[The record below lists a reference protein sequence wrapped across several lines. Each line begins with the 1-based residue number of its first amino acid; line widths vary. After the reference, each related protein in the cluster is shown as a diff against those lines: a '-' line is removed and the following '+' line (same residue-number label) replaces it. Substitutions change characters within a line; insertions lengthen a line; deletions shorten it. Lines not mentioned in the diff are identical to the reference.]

1 MDTSYFVSGYID
13 DTYFVYTADAMAE
26 LSTSSNITCSL
37 TARPVTQPNYTPGIQ
52 SAEANLISR
61 FSTPRLVLDGTTRY
75 IDPFIISGANYGGIG
90 FDSTIKKF
98 GASLRFDARD
108 NGGSV
113 DYGPVYGNGRFIA
126 LDSSNYINNAGPNT
140 RYTYSSTD
148 GITWTTT
155 TNNLPNGWSDGSRQW
170 IKYLN
175 NQFIVK
181 GTSGTYGDFNPVF
194 YTSTDGITWSAITPN
209 INIGFYDITYSSG
222 YYFAVGLQGATHVI
236 SYSTNLSTWTNTF
249 SDYVPNDPRG
259 FNAIAGYPITYTD
272 PVYGFEQSGFLTVAA
287 GFDSQRGPMIDFGW
301 DLPPTTREVWRQ
313 SYVNVTDASLRSKQF
328 LSVATDGN
336 QWVFVGTS
344 GIIYTARTDDLEQR
358 RYDNTHQVTFN
369 FRSSGTTEDITQ
381 VTYAN
386 GLFVAKTLVDSN
398 HQGKVLISGN
408 GVNWTVVDLP
418 VTTPSTTTPWIDG
431 TRALDGNQ
439 FYSGIAYGNSTWIV
453 NDYYNF
459 NNSSWQRID
468 FDGQLPNRQ
477 PSVYYEPGQ
486 YLNLWRT
493 LDFWLYIAPSDYQYV
508 AGVLY
513 QQDINSSAGFSIEF
527 THQGNQTNTVMSINE
542 QDSSGNSIG
551 SYNAGGLHDG
561 QWNHIRVVH
570 SDTAGAM
577 FFNGSKVT
585 TFTPQGALG
594 FNNSPMY
601 IGRFATDVK
610 YSRGAFYIDEF
621 LLTRDLLSQ
630 PNDTTFTVP
639 TTPWSNS
646 ANVTALLHFNNDIDD
661 DNLPWN
667 GADLKSTST
676 IRASL
681 GKAQFGQ
688 ANLSSTSTLTA
699 QAIRTKQFAE
709 LMLDNFTLT
718 ANATRIR
725 RTSAQLTATST
736 LTGVERVTDS
746 VQARLTSTSTFRA
759 VLGHIS
765 QVSAQLNSISQLQA
779 AVLKIR
785 HANAQLTSQS
795 TFSASAER
803 YRLVTGGS
811 NLTCRSTV
819 QTSTVKTASFTSNL
833 HSTTTFFGGL
843 NNVATTKQFGSNM
856 TSHFVLTAAGG
867 KSRID
872 TSLVW
877 YIVKEDRD
885 WMIDYEERGWV
896 IPNEV

>member
-1 MDTSYFVSGYID
+1 VDITYFQSGYID
-13 DTYFVYTADAMAE
+13 DTYFVYTADAQAE
-26 LSTSSNITCSL
+26 LSTSSNITCDL
-37 TARPVTQPNYTPGIQ
+37 TARPIIPNHEYGIQ
-52 SAEANLISR
+52 LAEANLTSR

-98 GASLRFDARD
+98 GASLRFDARN

-113 DYGPVYGNGRFIA
+113 DFGPVYGNGKFIA
-126 LDSSNYINNAGPNT
+126 LSSSESISNAGPNT

-155 TNNLPNGWSDGSRQW
+155 TNNLPEGWSTNGGTW

-175 NQFIVK
+175 NQFIIK
-181 GTSGTYGDFNPVF
+181 GSNLSNNFSPIF

-209 INIGFYDITYSSG
+209 INSGFYDIIYNSG
-222 YYFAVGLQGATHVI
+222 YYFAVGTQSVTTSIH
-236 SYSTNLSTWTNTF
+236 YSTNLSTWTTTF

-259 FNAIAGYPITYTD
+259 LNAIAGYPITYTD
-272 PVYGFEQSGFLTVAA
+272 PVYGFDRNGFLTVAV
-287 GFDSQRGPMIDFGW
+287 GYDSQRGPMIDFGW
-301 DLPPTTREVWRQ
+301 DLPPTTRETWRQ
-313 SYVNVTDASLRSKQF
+313 SYVNVSDASLRSKQF

-336 QWVFVGTS
+336 QWVFVGS
-344 GIIYTARTDDLEQR
+344 GGIIYTARTDDLEQR
-358 RYDNTHQVTFN
+358 RYDSNHQVTFYSS
-369 FRSSGTTEDITQ
+369 SSGTTEDIIQ
-381 VTYAN
+381 VVYNN
-386 GLFVAKTLVDSN
+386 GLFVARTSVDSN
-398 HQGKVLISGN
+398 HQSKILISAN
-408 GVNWTVVDLP
+408 GTNWSIAELP
-418 VTTPSTTTPWIDG
+418 FTTPSTTTPWIDG

-439 FYSGIAYGNSTWIV
+439 FYSGIAYGNSTWVV

-459 NNSSWQRID
+459 NNSSWRRID

-493 LDFWLYIAPSDYQYV
+493 LDFWLYIENSDYQYV

-513 QQDINSSAGFSIEF
+513 QQDINSAAGFSIEF
-527 THQGNQTNTVMSINE
+527 THQNNNNTVITINE
-542 QDSSGNSIG
+542 QDSSGNTAGNYI
-551 SYNAGGLHDG
+551 AGGLHSG

-570 SDTAGAM
+570 SDTAGAI
-577 FFNGSKVT
+577 FFNGSKVGT
-585 TFTPQGALG
+585 TFAPQGTLG
-594 FNNSPMY
+594 YNNSPMY

-630 PNDTTFTVP
+630 PTDTTYTVP
-639 TTPWSNS
+639 TTPWGNGP
-646 ANVTALLHFNNDIDD
+646 NVTALLHFNNDIDD

-667 GADLKSTST
+667 GGYLASTSS

-681 GKAQFGQ
+681 GKSQFGQ
-688 ANLSSTSTLTA
+688 ANLTSTSTLSA
-699 QAIRTKQFAE
+699 QVIRTKQFAD
-709 LMLDNFTLT
+709 LMVDNFTLT

-725 RTSAQLTATST
+725 RISAQLNVTSR
-736 LTGVERVTDS
+736 LTGVEQVTDS
-746 VQARLTSTSTFRA
+746 VEARLTSTSSVRA

-765 QVSAQLNSISQLQA
+765 QATAQLNSISQLQA

-785 HANAQLTSQS
+785 RTSAQLSSQS
-795 TFSASAER
+795 TFTASAER
-803 YRLVTGGS
+803 YRLVTGSG
-811 NLTCRSTV
+811 NLISRSTL
-819 QTSTVKTASFTSNL
+819 QSNTVKTAGFTSRL
-833 HSTTTFFGGL
+833 HSTSTFFGGL

-856 TSHFVLTAAGG
+856 SSHFTIIAAGG

-877 YIVKEDRD
+877 YIEYED
-885 WMIDYEERGWV
+885 RGWV
-896 IPNEV
+896 ISPETLSNYTVTH

>member
-1 MDTSYFVSGYID
+1 MDITYFQAGYID

-26 LSTSSNITCSL
+26 LSTSSNITCNL
-37 TARPVTQPNYTPGIQ
+37 TARPVTEPNYTPGIQ

-113 DYGPVYGNGRFIA
+113 DYGPVYGNGKFIA
-126 LDSSNYINNAGPNT
+126 LSSSYTINNPGPAT

-148 GITWTTT
+148 GITWTTS
-155 TNNLPNGWSDGSRQW
+155 TNNLPYGFSDSGNHW
-170 IKYLN
+170 LKYLN
-175 NQFIVK
+175 NQFVLAAN
-181 GTSGTYGDFNPVF
+181 SGL
-194 YTSTDGITWSAITPN
+194 YTSTDGINWTNVISNYSPN
-209 INIGFYDITYSSG
+209 DITYSSG
-222 YYFAVGLQGATHVI
+222 YYFAVGLQGVTYVI

-272 PVYGFEQSGFLTVAA
+272 PVYGFERSGFLTVAA

-313 SYVNVTDASLRSKQF
+313 SYVNISDASLTSKQF

-369 FRSSGTTEDITQ
+369 FGSSGTTEDITQ

-386 GLFVAKTLVDSN
+386 ELFVAKTKTKILVSAN
-398 HQGKVLISGN
+398 G
-408 GVNWTVVDLP
+408 GVNWSVITPP

-459 NNSSWQRID
+459 NNSASWQRID

-513 QQDINSSAGFSIEF
+513 QQDINSAAGFSIEF

-585 TFTPQGALG
+585 TFTPQGTLG

-601 IGRFATDVK
+601 IGRFATDVQ

-630 PNDTTFTVP
+630 PDDTTFTVP

-676 IRASL
+676 IQASL
-681 GKAQFGQ
+681 GKAQLGQ

-699 QAIRTKQFAE
+699 QVIRTKQFAE

-718 ANATRIR
+718 ANAIRIR

-736 LTGVERVTDS
+736 LTGIEQVTDS
-746 VQARLTSTSTFRA
+746 VQARLTSTSTIRA

-833 HSTTTFFGGL
+833 YSTTTFFGGL

-877 YIVKEDRD
+877 YIVKEDCD

>member
-1 MDTSYFVSGYID
+1 MDITYFQAGYID

-37 TARPVTQPNYTPGIQ
+37 TVRPVTQPNYTPGIQ
-52 SAEANLISR
+52 SAEASLSSN
-61 FSTPRLVLDGTTRY
+61 FSLLRAVLDGTTRY
-75 IDPFIISGANYGGIG
+75 IDPFIISGSNYSGIG

-126 LDSSNYINNAGPNT
+126 LSSSYTNNNPGPAT

-148 GITWTTT
+148 GITWTTS
-155 TNNLPNGWSDGSRQW
+155 TNNLPYGFSDSGNHW
-170 IKYLN
+170 LKYLN
-175 NQFIVK
+175 NQFVLAAN
-181 GTSGTYGDFNPVF
+181 SGL
-194 YTSTDGITWSAITPN
+194 YTSTDGINWTNVISNYSPN
-209 INIGFYDITYSSG
+209 DITYGSG
-222 YYFAVGLQGATHVI
+222 YYIAVLYAGVSHVI
-236 SYSTNLSTWTNTF
+236 SYSTNLSTWTQAVNAYT
-249 SDYVPNDPRG
+249 PGDP
-259 FNAIAGYPITYTD
+259 AGYNSIESYPITYIDRST
-272 PVYGFEQSGFLTVAA
+272 GFELSGLLAVAA
-287 GFDSQRGPMIDFGW
+287 GYDNAYGPMITFDEQT
-301 DLPPTTREVWRQ
+301 PPVADARFRQNWYIEYVSTTDQ
-313 SYVNVTDASLRSKQF
+313 SLRSKQF
-328 LSVATDGN
+328 LSVASDGTN
-336 QWVFVGTS
+336 WVFVGS
-344 GIIYTARTDDLEQR
+344 GGLIYTSTTDLLKSRFFGETG
-358 RYDNTHQVTFN
+358 NKFSV
-369 FRSSGTTEDITQ
+369 RSSNVTEDITQ
-381 VTYAN
+381 ISYSN
-386 GLFVAKTLVDSN
+386 GLFVAKTKTKILVSAN
-398 HQGKVLISGN
+398 G
-408 GVNWTVVDLP
+408 GVNWSVITPP

-431 TRALDGNQ
+431 TRALDGNL

-459 NNSSWQRID
+459 NNSASWQRID

-486 YLNLWRT
+486 YLNLWHT

-513 QQDINSSAGFSIEF
+513 QQDINSAAGFSIEF
-527 THQGNQTNTVMSINE
+527 THYGNQTNTVMSINE

-551 SYNAGGLHDG
+551 SYNAGGLNDG

-570 SDTAGAM
+570 SDTTGAM

-585 TFTPQGALG
+585 TFTPQGTLG

-601 IGRFATDVK
+601 IGRYATDVQ

-621 LLTRDLLSQ
+621 LLTRELLSQ
-630 PNDTTFTVP
+630 PDDTTFTVP

-646 ANVTALLHFNNDIDD
+646 ANVTALLHFDNDIDD

-676 IRASL
+676 IQASL
-681 GKAQFGQ
+681 GKAQLGQ
-688 ANLSSTSTLTA
+688 ANLNSTSTLTA
-699 QAIRTKQFAE
+699 QVIRTKQFAE

-725 RTSAQLTATST
+725 RTSVQLTATST

-746 VQARLTSTSTFRA
+746 VQARLTSTSTVRA

-765 QVSAQLNSISQLQA
+765 QTTAQLNSISQLQA

-833 HSTTTFFGGL
+833 YSTTTFFGGL
-843 NNVATTKQFGSNM
+843 NNVATTKQFNSNLS
-856 TSHFVLTAAGG
+856 SHFVLTAAGG